1 MAHHITFQVHV
12 ASFSWILM
20 APVAT
25 SQFLQPIQFPHS
37 IAWLPSVHEMRAVMN
52 FERSSTTTVSSHCT
66 RASRTSDRPWE
77 NKWSPVCVGV
87 VCVGSGGGGDVMLRE
102 EIQLVASFKVVISTT
117 MSHYYYTRNIMH
129 SWLYYLHHVQYT
141 SLCVCKIQLIVL
153 LLANTNTKCT
163 QYSKISKTTHLQR
176 CVCPRRPRKRL

>member
-1 MAHHITFQVHV
+1 MYILVSSGWGTITRPTLKRQISLCDDLTMKIEIATTLYFENGTSYITFQVHV

-87 VCVGSGGGGDVMLRE
+87 VCVGSGGGGDVILRE
-102 EIQLVASFKVVISTT
+102 EIQLVE
-117 MSHYYYTRNIMH
+117 
-129 SWLYYLHHVQYT
+129 L
-141 SLCVCKIQLIVL
+141 
-153 LLANTNTKCT
+153 
-163 QYSKISKTTHLQR
+163 
-176 CVCPRRPRKRL
+176 